1 MMAISAVANRAFLLL
16 PCRAF
21 DSAESRVQEFD
32 QKRLFGVERVP
43 KNFSLNFPKR
53 QGKRRAALPCRLSLL
68 RRHGCHRLGRFGFLL
83 PQPPTGSTAPLG
95 RSYRRAGVGEF
106 AADPCGP
113 AAMSAS
119 KQGKCDRVR
128 SWPDPPRIVCDIA
141 LPLRSG
147 AEFGRPDFKVRRR
160 PPRPIL
166 TPVVAGL

>member
-53 QGKRRAALPCRLSLL
+53 QG
-68 RRHGCHRLGRFGFLL
+68 CHRLGRFGFLL
-83 PQPPTGSTAPLG
+83 PPPPTGSTAPLG

-166 TPVVAGL
+166 TPPVAGL